1 MSHTYSSNR
10 IHIIFSTKNRE
21 KTLSQELQPKLWAY
35 MAGIAHN
42 QGFEAMIVGGVEDH
56 VHALLILPPTLPLAK
71 AVQFLK
77 GSSSKWINDN
87 RGTDSRFAWQEG
99 YGAFSVSASQTRDV
113 VDYIRGQREHHAKKS
128 SKEEFVAFLKKY
140 GVEYDPAYVLG

>member
-21 KTLSQELQPKLWAY
+21 KTLSQELQPKVWAY

-77 GSSSKWINDN
+77 GSSSKWLNDN
-87 RGTDSRFAWQEG
+87 REMDSRFAWQEG
-99 YGAFSVSASQTRDV
+99 YGAFSVSASQTSDV
-113 VDYIRGQREHHAKKS
+113 VDYIRGQRASCEVEFRGRVCCVL
-128 SKEEFVAFLKKY
+128 KEIW
-140 GVEYDPAYVLG
+140 G

>member
-10 IHIIFSTKNRE
+10 VHIIFSTKNRVKSISE
-21 KTLSQELQPKLWAY
+21 ELQPKLWAY

-42 QGFEAMIVGGVEDH
+42 QGFETIIVGGIEDH
-56 VHALLILPPTLPLAK
+56 AHALVILPPILPLAK

-87 RGTDSRFAWQEG
+87 RATGSRFAWQEG
-99 YGAFSVSASQTRDV
+99 YGAFSVSSSQSAEV
-113 VDYIRGQREHHAKKS
+113 VRYIKEQKAHHARKS
-128 SKEEFVAFLKKY
+128 FAEEFVAFLKKY

>member
-10 IHIIFSTKNRE
+10 IHVIFSTKDRQ

-35 MAGIAHN
+35 MAGIAQN
-42 QGFEAMIVGGVEDH
+42 QSFEAMIVGGVEDH

-71 AVQFLK
+71 AVQYLK

-87 RGTDSRFAWQEG
+87 REMDSRFAWQEG

-113 VDYIRGQREHHAKKS
+113 VDYIRDQREHHAKKS
-128 SKEEFVAFLKKY
+128 FEEEFVAFLKKY